1 MNYQTYLFFDG
12 RAEYIQGYDTPQHT
26 FPLGS
31 LVFGLL
37 DMEFAPYLE
46 QATGL
51 LDRFRGMDFPA
62 GRTMAQSLAEPG
74 TCAYYQAASFYHGLA
89 EAVRATSPALFDLL
103 EGYCSATFRRFKRE
117 LDRMTGQLSQVNHG
131 QPSGSR
137 LSTNSLFQR
146 AVHTG
151 NLALTSDLLEGYCR
165 SFPAYTEQMEV
176 FIELDTEDASLC
188 ETALLFL
195 ESFAELLRQLTQAA
209 EDFRSLIAATLV
221 DEDGR
226 PRTEH
231 GQRPS
236 ELLAELA
243 EHGDS
248 TYQKYHNLEDDI
260 HIQTRYKRPTDNKKG
275 GISAATFYASDTLPA
290 LLFLEFVQMCAQN
303 LPVAVCES
311 CHRLF
316 VPFSSRAKYCER
328 VLDPE
333 TGATCKDIAAKLA
346 YAEELKADKARE
358 LYNKMRNRYQMR
370 CSRAPGN
377 QKMRDDYN
385 AWRKQAQ
392 MALSK
397 YQLGEIGWETFEKV
411 IQTGL

>member
-1 MNYQTYLFFDG
+1 MPN
-12 RAEYIQGYDTPQHT
+12 IKPI
-26 FPLGS
+26 
-31 LVFGLL
+31 
-37 DMEFAPYLE
+37 
-46 QATGL
+46 
-51 LDRFRGMDFPA
+51 
-62 GRTMAQSLAEPG
+62 
-74 TCAYYQAASFYHGLA
+74 
-89 EAVRATSPALFDLL
+89 
-103 EGYCSATFRRFKRE
+103 
-117 LDRMTGQLSQVNHG
+117 
-131 QPSGSR
+131 
-137 LSTNSLFQR
+137 
-146 AVHTG
+146 
-151 NLALTSDLLEGYCR
+151 SDLRNYN
-165 SFPAYTEQMEV
+165 EV
-176 FIELDTEDASLC
+176 LRDVSVNEPVFLTRNGRGRYAVVDIEEY
-188 ETALLFL
+188 E
-195 ESFAELLRQLTQAA
+195 
-209 EDFRSLIAATLV
+209 
-221 DEDGR
+221 
-226 PRTEH
+226 RTRA
-231 GQRPS
+231 GLK
-236 ELLAELA
+236 LLAELA
-243 EHGDS
+243 ENGDS

-316 VPFSSRAKYCER
+316 VPFSSRAKYCDR

-333 TGATCKDIAAKLA
+333 TDATCKDIAAKLA
-346 YAEELKADKARE
+346 YAEELKADKAKE

>member
-1 MNYQTYLFFDG
+1 MS
-12 RAEYIQGYDTPQHT
+12 R
-26 FPLGS
+26 
-31 LVFGLL
+31 FG
-37 DMEFAPYLE
+37 E
-46 QATGL
+46 
-51 LDRFRGMDFPA
+51 
-62 GRTMAQSLAEPG
+62 LA
-74 TCAYYQAASFYHGLA
+74 
-89 EAVRATSPALFDLL
+89 
-103 EGYCSATFRRFKRE
+103 
-117 LDRMTGQLSQVNHG
+117 M
-131 QPSGSR
+131 
-137 LSTNSLFQR
+137 
-146 AVHTG
+146 
-151 NLALTSDLLEGYCR
+151 TSDIMEGFCR
-165 SFPAYTEQMEV
+165 NFPEYTDQMKV
-176 FIELDTEDASLC
+176 FIQRDTRDASLC
-188 ETALLFL
+188 RTALSVL
-195 ESFAELLRQLTQAA
+195 ESFVTLLQQL
-209 EDFRSLIAATLV
+209 EDGKTNLLHLFEATLV

-236 ELLAELA
+236 ELLVELA
-243 EHGDS
+243 ENGDS
-248 TYQKYHNLEDDI
+248 AYQKYHKLEDDI

-290 LLFLEFVQMCAQN
+290 LLFLEFVQMCAQD

-328 VLDPE
+328 MLDPE

-346 YAEELKADKARE
+346 YAEELKANKAKE

-392 MALSK
+392 IALSK
-397 YQLGEIGWETFEKV
+397 YQLGEISLEEFERNIKEK
-411 IQTGL
+411 L